1 MKPDKMNDV
10 LPSGHVKIFKYKQAT
25 TWLNKITASKE
36 EIEEHDRLILS
47 LEDRINHFKPLI
59 KKIVT
64 DSALYKMANYQTFDR
79 MKHSE
84 EFLSKMFFKMG
95 AQL

>member
-1 MKPDKMNDV
+1 MTPEEIENLDEFQKRKIGAPMKPDKMNDV

-64 DSALYKMANYQTFDR
+64 DSALYKMANY
-79 MKHSE
+79 
-84 EFLSKMFFKMG
+84 
-95 AQL
+95 